1 MWRGRADTQV
11 MQRPARRYFSL
22 GVAAAM
28 TLTSIA
34 TTVAIVAVPPATPA
48 QAAGTPWT
56 TPTSPPK
63 CSQATI
69 NSGDVAGCVI
79 QATSTLPEN
88 YGWPTPPFPDPAAG
102 ETIPWVNVAKGASGS
117 IVSQIQAALNANGA
131 TLVVDGQFGSLTEA
145 AVKAFQ
151 TANSLPS
158 TGIVD
163 EATADLLGVHNATSV
178 WPPPGWNWLG
188 WGYNGS
194 PALADWEALFSTNP
208 ETVGSVTKGQFKTM
222 WQVMPLFMGFLKE
235 IQQNGYVLHG
245 GAGAYVFRCTASTR
259 KDCQGLTRSSLS
271 LHSYGLA
278 SDFNTVQNPMK
289 TYYGINGA
297 SACATPMQ
305 TDMPQ
310 WVIQTAEKWGLYWGG
325 YAWSS
330 GCASPA
336 QYRSSVTRDPM
347 HFEFNGSPAQAQA
360 ILLHNVGSG
369 ACFQVASETGTITD
383 ECLPANGVPDA
394 DTRIVIDTG
403 APAVATAALVNI
415 TATLAT
421 SNGYLT
427 AESCGPA
434 SGVRQWSNG
443 NPRPG
448 VATASLAVVPLDT
461 SGRFCLYQSMS
472 AHTIV
477 DVQGFFFPSAAAP
490 DGALFTPITPIRS
503 VDTRTQAYCGPDGN
517 CVGVGPV
524 PGGTEVLSVSASPV
538 DAVASLAN
546 LTVVGPAGSGYVTA
560 DACATLTPGPQTRSN
575 LNFAVGDTVAN
586 LAVVPS
592 ATDDL
597 GVQFCTYSPT
607 ALQQIVDVQG
617 YFTPAADGGL
627 GFTALTPTRLVD
639 TRQCWTDPVTDVE
652 RCNLRNDGGTIMRVE
667 APEGAAAVM
676 VNLTAVQAQARG
688 YVTAGRCSDLAP
700 GPQNS
705 SNVNAVVGSAVAN
718 TAVVEVDSD
727 GTFCLYS
734 STTMHLVVDLI
745 GTFSGGG
752 DLRFQPVTPVRVH
765 DTRLP
770 A

>member
-1 MWRGRADTQV
+1 
-11 MQRPARRYFSL
+11 
-22 GVAAAM
+22 M

-325 YAWSS
+325 YAEQWVRLA
-330 GCASPA
+330 GAVP
-336 QYRSSVTRDPM
+336 
-347 HFEFNGSPAQAQA
+347 
-360 ILLHNVGSG
+360 LVGH
-369 ACFQVASETGTITD
+369 
-383 ECLPANGVPDA
+383 PRPDA
-394 DTRIVIDTG
+394 LRVQ
-403 APAVATAALVNI
+403 
-415 TATLAT
+415 
-421 SNGYLT
+421 
-427 AESCGPA
+427 
-434 SGVRQWSNG
+434 RQ
-443 NPRPG
+443 PRPG
-448 VATASLAVVPLDT
+448 PGDPAAQRRFRRLLPGGQRDRHHHRRVPAGQRRAGRGHAHRHRHRRPRWRHRRTRQHHGDPGHQQRLPDGRKLRAGQRGAAVVQRQPAPGGGDGVA
-461 SGRFCLYQSMS
+461 GRRAAGHQRAVLPVPVHVR
-472 AHTIV
+472 AHHRRRAGLLLP
-477 DVQGFFFPSAAAP
+477 QRRGA

-575 LNFAVGDTVAN
+575 LNFAGGDTVAN

-676 VNLTAVQAQARG
+676 VNLTAVQAQAKG